1 MKTSNLRGVSA
12 AMGSSHSVLVG
23 LFDKSMTYRNILH
36 VRKNPAHPVPGLA
49 VIVARPDVKS

>member
-1 MKTSNLRGVSA
+1 
-12 AMGSSHSVLVG
+12 MGSSHSVLVG

-49 VIVARPDVKS
+49 VIVARLDVKY